1 MADIGNGCL
10 QDNCK
15 CMDIKKHA
23 FRRTKFA
30 TIYLKSSPTSQSNTS
45 HAGMQKKYGSGPLS
59 LGCWT
64 PALSPFFY
72 RMYRMCAYCE
82 HVLYIPGFLTLD
94 RQYTLPDKQL
104 SMHEY

>member
-30 TIYLKSSPTSQSNTS
+30 TIYLKSSPTSQSILVMQVCRRNMVRGLYLWDVGHQRFPPFSTECTECVHTASMYCTS
-45 HAGMQKKYGSGPLS
+45 QD
-59 LGCWT
+59 
-64 PALSPFFY
+64 F
-72 RMYRMCAYCE
+72 
-82 HVLYIPGFLTLD
+82 
-94 RQYTLPDKQL
+94 
-104 SMHEY
+104 